1 MRTCLGLSRCNIN
14 SKSSVKGGISGCN
27 ISRTSGRGGISGLVD
42 KNSMIRTSITK
53 LVLAVYQLVGIER
66 CKTRLRMKT
75 GPSHFF
81 FLSMFYFNYRYY
93 CCWVYFTSCTS
104 LLIMDSSSVIPTLP
118 LLLLLLHLLDQKLF
132 PCSLST
138 TTIKI
143 NGHNYLLCAPLFC
156 VCWGLKKIRH
166 LLDGFAKYEESL
178 LS

>member
-81 FLSMFYFNYRYY
+81 FFYQCSISTTATTVAGFISP
-93 CCWVYFTSCTS
+93 V
-104 LLIMDSSSVIPTLP
+104 V
-118 LLLLLLHLLDQKLF
+118 LH
-132 PCSLST
+132 SLSW
-138 TTIKI
+138 IP
-143 NGHNYLLCAPLFC
+143 HQ
-156 VCWGLKKIRH
+156 
-166 LLDGFAKYEESL
+166 
-178 LS
+178 

>member
-81 FLSMFYFNYRYY
+81 FFINVLFQ
-93 CCWVYFTSCTS
+93 
-104 LLIMDSSSVIPTLP
+104 LP
-118 LLLLLLHLLDQKLF
+118 LLLLLGLF
-132 PCSLST
+132 HQLYFTPYHGFLISNTHST
-138 TTIKI
+138 TIVATITSIGPETVSMLTFYDYNQNK
-143 NGHNYLLCAPLFC
+143 
-156 VCWGLKKIRH
+156 W
-166 LLDGFAKYEESL
+166 S
-178 LS
+178 